1 VVSELSPEVVVLA
14 AEPEVFAPVFV
25 VSEPEV
31 FALVFAAAELSPEV
45 VFVVD
50 LEVSEPGVAFVSEPQ
65 ASVDIAVAFVVL
77 VPVSV
82 VVVEVDSSGRPK
94 FLVFPNVD
102 HFSSP
107 SSSVEVVGEESVHS
121 SIGARSNYGLCSIL
135 SNPDLHQNKNLEH
148 CYNNPS
154 PGYNNVSDTS
164 DLPMDAT
171 TNHSRKIA
179 LHQCQEQHKHRS
191 NQVSL
196 SHPVVRQI
204 RWAAEQY

>member
-1 VVSELSPEVVVLA
+1 
-14 AEPEVFAPVFV
+14 V

-31 FALVFAAAELSPEV
+31 FVFVFVAAELSPEV
-45 VFVVD
+45 VFWVA
-50 LEVSEPGVAFVSEPQ
+50 EPGVVFVSEPQ
-65 ASVDIAVAFVVL
+65 ASFYIAVAFVVL

-121 SIGARSNYGLCSIL
+121 SIGARTNYGLCSIL
-135 SNPDLHQNKNLEH
+135 SNPDLHQNKSLGH
-148 CYNNPS
+148 CYNNSS
-154 PGYNNVSDTS
+154 PGYNNVSDTN

-171 TNHSRKIA
+171 TNHSRKRG
-179 LHQCQEQHKHRS
+179 LHQFQEQHKHRS
-191 NQVSL
+191 YQALL
-196 SHPVVRQI
+196 SHLVVRQT
-204 RWAAEQY
+204 RWAAADQC